1 MLRLALKEERVVA
14 GLQTEHHKVSTLK
27 LIMVVIWPKA
37 ALIFDVLMTRIQAEH
52 HILSTLKS
60 VMVVTCHRQHSFLM
74 YSVSKHGA

>member
-14 GLQTEHHKVSTLK
+14 GLQTEHHKASTLK
-27 LIMVVIWPKA
+27 SVMVVTWSKA

-60 VMVVTCHRQHSFLM
+60 VIIVTLPQTAFISDVL
-74 YSVSKHGA
+74 SK

>member
-1 MLRLALKEERVVA
+1 MRLALKEERVVA

-60 VMVVTCHRQHSFLM
+60 VMVVTLPQTAFISDVL
-74 YSVSKHGA
+74 SK